1 MTRLWVGP
9 GFLLCYWPLKP
20 LLLVFIESFFS
31 MKVEIYTDGGCQPN
45 PGTGGWAA
53 VLLYKD
59 KRRELSGAEHN
70 TTNNRMELT
79 AAVRALE
86 QLKRPCEVILHTDSE
101 YLRNGITTWMH
112 AWKRNGWK
120 RKDGALKN
128 IDLWQRLD
136 ELTRSHKIDWRWVK
150 GHAGHDLNER
160 CDQLATEAIAQIR
173 N

>member
-1 MTRLWVGP
+1 MQQ
-9 GFLLCYWPLKP
+9 
-20 LLLVFIESFFS
+20 
-31 MKVEIYTDGGCQPN
+31 KVEIYTDGGCQPN

-53 VLLYKD
+53 ILLYGGKE
-59 KRRELSGAEHN
+59 KELSGAEPN

-86 QLKRPCEVILHTDSE
+86 ALKRPCHVILHTDSE
-101 YLRNGITTWMH
+101 YLKNGVSTWIH
-112 AWKRNGWK
+112 GWKKNGWK

-136 ELTRSHKIDWRWVK
+136 ELTAKHKIDWRWVR

-160 CDQLATEAIAQIR
+160 CDQLAGEAIAALR
-173 N
+173 ASAV